1 MYYNEF
7 NSSKVTLSRIY
18 VVIIVYRRHL
28 EHSLIYIV
36 NMYILYSKYVYNSIL
51 YGHCMAPTSLCCSHS
66 WARSAIGVI
75 YINLSQAWGGGGLLR
90 V

>member
-28 EHSLIYIV
+28 EHSLIYIL
-36 NMYILYSKYVYNSIL
+36 NMYILYSKYVCNSIL
-51 YGHCMAPTSLCCSHS
+51 YGHCMAPTL
-66 WARSAIGVI
+66 APSAAATFGR
-75 YINLSQAWGGGGLLR
+75 GLLL
-90 V
+90 VLYI